1 MINEE
6 LIARLRDRV
15 MTLESMGGV
24 WVTAEDYLEV
34 EDRIEALTSELAR
47 LETQCEGLFQA
58 AKNNG
63 QALILAEAE
72 RDAAADRIETLMSEN
87 RALKR
92 LNEAQSK
99 MLDAEE
105 TRADRPDLAVE
116 YILDGMGIHYPDYEI
131 DAEDDFL
138 DAANSKWV
146 RDTLTRLAEA
156 MRGNDDTR

>member
-1 MINEE
+1 MTDEE
-6 LIARLRDRV
+6 LIARLRKF
-15 MTLESMGGV
+15 G
-24 WVTAEDYLEV
+24 
-34 EDRIEALTSELAR
+34 ELWP
-47 LETQCEGLFQA
+47 
-58 AKNNG
+58 
-63 QALILAEAE
+63 
-72 RDAAADRIETLMSEN
+72 DDHAAADRIEALVSEN

-105 TRADRPDLAVE
+105 TRADRLDLAVE

>member
-1 MINEE
+1 MTDEE
-6 LIARLRDRV
+6 LIAELRKPWFTNGCERYQLD
-15 MTLESMGGV
+15 
-24 WVTAEDYLEV
+24 AA
-34 EDRIEALTSELAR
+34 DRIEALV
-47 LETQCEGLFQA
+47 
-58 AKNNG
+58 
-63 QALILAEAE
+63 
-72 RDAAADRIETLMSEN
+72 SEN

-105 TRADRPDLAVE
+105 TRADRLDLAVE

>member
-1 MINEE
+1 MTDEE
-6 LIARLRDRV
+6 LIARLRKF
-15 MTLESMGGV
+15 G
-24 WVTAEDYLEV
+24 
-34 EDRIEALTSELAR
+34 ELWP
-47 LETQCEGLFQA
+47 
-58 AKNNG
+58 
-63 QALILAEAE
+63 
-72 RDAAADRIETLMSEN
+72 DDHAAADRIEALVSEN

-105 TRADRPDLAVE
+105 TRADRLDLAVE
-116 YILDGMGIHYPDYEI
+116 YILDGMGISYPDYEI